1 MSDTVQTGSG
11 GQMQSLNVG
20 EMQAVL
26 RDRNPQASVSDLR
39 AVAVLAAQAVDF
51 FIGLTASER
60 LGLAREPSQVRAALE
75 EATLHGKIAERA
87 HIEPT
92 GHVIKSRGAGLG
104 ERVSLDD
111 GRARLEHYATPG
123 PIERWAG
130 PVAGAGEIE
139 TRLGVRRSTLNAWVK
154 RGVVVGLL
162 RGERKLAYPLEQFV
176 DNRPL
181 EGLAD
186 VLRLAPNPRGAWL
199 WLRQPNDGLGGET
212 PLESLRAG
220 RKAAVVRAA
229 EADQLNLDNHGVYAS
244 PHCSLR
250 K

>member
-1 MSDTVQTGSG
+1 MSDGAVQSDLG

-26 RDRNPQASVSDLR
+26 RDRNPQASPSDLR

-51 FIGLTASER
+51 FISLTPSER
-60 LGLAREPSQVRAALE
+60 LGLVREPSQVRAALE
-75 EATLHGKIAERA
+75 EAAHHGKLGDRS

-92 GHVIKSRGAGLG
+92 GRRIKSQGAGLG
-104 ERVSLDD
+104 ERVPLDD
-111 GRARLEHYATPG
+111 GRAQLEHYATPG

-130 PVAGAGEIE
+130 AVVGAGEIE

-154 RGVVVGLL
+154 RGTVVGLL
-162 RGERKLAYPLEQFV
+162 RGERKLAYPLVQFV

-186 VLRLAPNPRGAWL
+186 VLRLAPNARGAWL
-199 WLRQPNDGLGGET
+199 WLRQPNGALDGET
-212 PLESLRAG
+212 PLERLRAG
-220 RKAAVVRAA
+220 DKAAVVRAA
-229 EADQLNLDNHGVYAS
+229 QADLPLERDFA
-244 PHCSLR
+244 
-250 K
+250 

>member
-1 MSDTVQTGSG
+1 MSDGAVQNDLS
-11 GQMQSLNVG
+11 GQMQSPNVG

-26 RDRNPQASVSDLR
+26 RDLNPEASVSDLR

-51 FIGLTASER
+51 FIGLTTSER
-60 LGLAREPSQVRAALE
+60 LGLLREPGQFRAALE
-75 EATLHGKIAERA
+75 EAAHHGKLGDRR

-92 GHVIKSRGAGLG
+92 GRVIKSRGAGLG
-104 ERVSLDD
+104 ERTSLDE

-130 PVAGAGEIE
+130 PVVGAGEIE
-139 TRLGVRRSTLNAWVK
+139 TRLGVGRSTLNAWVK
-154 RGVVVGLL
+154 RGAVVGLL

-186 VLRLAPNPRGAWL
+186 VLRLAPDARGAWL
-199 WLRQPNDGLGGET
+199 WLRQPNAALDGET
-212 PLESLRAG
+212 PLETLRAG
-220 RKAAVVRAA
+220 RKASVVRAA
-229 EADQLNLDNHGVYAS
+229 QADLPLEREFA
-244 PHCSLR
+244 
-250 K
+250 